1 MQEQK
6 NANRVLL
13 HACCGICSGY
23 PIKFLLENQY
33 LPVVYFYN
41 PNIQPVND
49 YIKRLDAQKTLCSY
63 FGVELI
69 EEQYEPEVFE
79 DYIKGLETEPERGK
93 RCDKCFELRLNRTA
107 QKAKELNINIFTSSI
122 AISPHKLYPHLKQ
135 IGEDAAKK
143 YAIQFLAVDFKK
155 KDGFLKTNK
164 IANELGLYRQ
174 NYCGCKYSFRQVNTQ
189 Q

>member
-6 NANRVLL
+6 NADRVLL

-23 PIKFLLENQY
+23 PIEFLLENQY

-49 YIKRLDAQKTLCSY
+49 YIKRLDAQKILCEHY
-63 FGVELI
+63 GVELI
-69 EEQYEPEVFE
+69 EEKYEPDVFE
-79 DYIKGLETEPERGK
+79 EYIKGLEFEPERGK
-93 RCDKCFELRLNRTA
+93 RCDKCFELRLTKTA
-107 QKAKELNINIFTSSI
+107 KKAKELGINIFTSSI
-122 AISPHKLYPHLKQ
+122 AISPHKLFSHLKE
-135 IGEDAAKK
+135 IGENIAKENDLE
-143 YAIQFLAVDFKK
+143 FMAVDFKK

-174 NYCGCKYSFRQVNTQ
+174 NYCGCKYSFRK
-189 Q
+189 

>member
-23 PIKFLLENQY
+23 PIEFLLENQY

-49 YIKRLDAQKTLCSY
+49 YIKRLDSERILCKHY
-63 FGVELI
+63 GVELI
-69 EEQYEPEVFE
+69 EEVYEPDIFE
-79 DYIKGLETEPERGK
+79 KYIKGLEMEPERGK
-93 RCDKCFELRLNRTA
+93 RCDKCFELRLSRTA
-107 QKAKELNINIFTSSI
+107 NKAKELGINIFTSSI
-122 AISPHKLYPHLKQ
+122 AISPHKLFSHLKE
-135 IGEDAAKK
+135 IGEKIAVEKNLTFM
-143 YAIQFLAVDFKK
+143 AIDFKK

-164 IANELGLYRQ
+164 IANNLGLYRQ
-174 NYCGCKYSFRQVNTQ
+174 NYCGCKYSFRN
-189 Q
+189 